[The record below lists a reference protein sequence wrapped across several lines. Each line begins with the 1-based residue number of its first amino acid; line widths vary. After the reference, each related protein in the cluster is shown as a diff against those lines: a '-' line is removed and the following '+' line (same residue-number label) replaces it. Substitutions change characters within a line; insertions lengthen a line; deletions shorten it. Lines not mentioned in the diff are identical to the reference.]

1 MAGSL
6 PSRNKATINLDKI
19 LDIKQAIE
27 ISGKIRRGGKLIV
40 LAGGCFDILHK
51 GHLLF
56 LRNARDQ
63 GDVLFLFLESDESVK
78 RLKGDDRPINSQE
91 VRAKALSNL
100 PFVDYVIKLSKLP
113 TDKYYDRLIAHIRPS
128 IIAVTEDDPN
138 LEQRKKQAE
147 TAGGIV
153 KSVTRR
159 TDHSTTEFARLLK
172 K

>member
-1 MAGSL
+1 MAGNL

-63 GDVLFLFLESDESVK
+63 GDVLFLFLESDENVK

-113 TDKYYDRLIAHIRPS
+113 TDKYYDRLIAQIKPDV
-128 IIAVTEDDPN
+128 IAVTEEDPN
-138 LEQRKKQAE
+138 LAKREDQASRV
-147 TAGGIV
+147 GGKV

-159 TDHSTTEFARLLK
+159 TKYSTTDKIAQLK
-172 K
+172 